1 MNGVQNRATL
11 VSTVSSQS
19 LCLLSDTGHI
29 ASVSGDVREVGEDVG
44 VSSMDTCVQS
54 TSSYLMEGGREG
66 GRKGEGEREGRREG
80 GEGGAEG
87 ER

>member
-44 VSSMDTCVQS
+44 VGSMDT
-54 TSSYLMEGGREG
+54 GI
-66 GRKGEGEREGRREG
+66 
-80 GEGGAEG
+80 
-87 ER
+87 